1 MKGISRRT
9 RMCAAVAVTGVA
21 VLAGS
26 GVAQAQSE
34 GRQRTGDG
42 IPTGQI
48 GTQMFNYGGYISNGG
63 NAAAASSI
71 TGVSAGCQATNTP
84 SQAVCARERLEGLFR
99 MFQRR
104 GVTNIELFGHTGFPA
119 TTVNT
124 TLNQAAAAGATA
136 VRLAATANYLPGD
149 VLRVDTGTNLESV
162 TIASIITPAPASP
175 EPNVT
180 LTAPLTKAHAAGVAA
195 SYFNKRGLEEYRAL
209 MDRYGIHAGGAHGSV
224 SENGWEDTVAAGKI
238 LGADYLG
245 SGGTPAPGI
254 GSYANVIATAE
265 TANRLGKYAVENG
278 VGRVYIHNHQQEFR
292 TRYVDNGVLK
302 TAWQIYMERIDAR
315 YAAAEIDAF
324 WASDAYDDV
333 TGTAVAGLINQFPTK
348 VRLLHIKDGAN
359 IAPTPNATGSNIPS
373 SPLACGQT
381 GEPACANAS
390 PRTNGFLVAADRTA
404 YDGLNFNPIFAAAA
418 GRVQY
423 YHHEHDGGTPNNA
436 NDSFTNVRGINGRAV
451 GTVLGAPASFPSVA
465 AGTAAADNVVP
476 VVLQNTGD
484 APLTITALAIQADA
498 LDVGSAS
505 DFAIVSQNCTGGA
518 LAAST
523 LVADDPA
530 TAADETA
537 YATPRGTCTVNVG
550 FKPTRS
556 GTQSVARLQV
566 TSGSDA
572 ATESIALT
580 GRSSNSSIGS
590 VGGTVASMMAL
601 TLGGTP
607 SFGAFVPGV
616 ARTYDA
622 GGTATVA
629 STAGDVTLSVSDAD
643 AVNPGKLVNG
653 AFALASPL
661 TVRAANA
668 AQTNPAYVPVTGG
681 ATPRRTYAAPAFGA
695 ESVTLGFRQA
705 IGASDQLRAGH
716 NSKSLTFTLSTTTP

>member
-149 VLRVDTGTNLESV
+149 TLRVDTGTNLESV

-209 MDRYGIHAGGAHGSV
+209 LDKYGIHAGGAHGSV
-224 SENGWEDTVAAGKI
+224 SENGWADTVAAGKI

-373 SPLACGQT
+373 TRSPAAR
-381 GEPACANAS
+381 PASRPAPNAS
-390 PRTNGFLVAADRTA
+390 PRTNGFAVPADRTA

-423 YHHEHDGGTPNNA
+423 YHHEHDGGNPNNA
-436 NDSFTNVRGINGRAV
+436 NDSFINVRGINGRAV
-451 GTVLGAPASFPSVA
+451 GTVLGKPATFPSVA
-465 AGTAAADNVVP
+465 AGTAAANNVVP

-498 LDVGSAS
+498 LDVGSAN
-505 DFAIVSQNCTGGA
+505 DFAIVSQNCTAAGGGGP

-566 TSGSDA
+566 TSGSDT
-572 ATESIALT
+572 ATESILLSAVSNNSAL
-580 GRSSNSSIGS
+580 GS
-590 VGGTVASMMAL
+590 VGGTVASMLSL
-601 TLGGTP
+601 TLGSTP
-607 SFGAFVPGV
+607 SFGAFVPAV

-622 GGTATVA
+622 AGTATVA
-629 STAGDVTLSVSDAD
+629 STAGDATLSVSDAD
-643 AVNPGKLVNG
+643 TVNPGKLVNG
-653 AFALASPL
+653 AFALASPRDGPRGQR
-661 TVRAANA
+661 RA
-668 AQTNPAYVPVTGG
+668 
-681 ATPRRTYAAPAFGA
+681 
-695 ESVTLGFRQA
+695 
-705 IGASDQLRAGH
+705 DQPGLRAGH
-716 NSKSLTFTLSTTTP
+716 GRGRRRCSPTRRRRSVPSPSRSASARRSAPPTSCARATTARRSRSR

>member
-1 MKGISRRT
+1 
-9 RMCAAVAVTGVA
+9 
-21 VLAGS
+21 
-26 GVAQAQSE
+26 
-34 GRQRTGDG
+34 
-42 IPTGQI
+42 
-48 GTQMFNYGGYISNGG
+48 
-63 NAAAASSI
+63 
-71 TGVSAGCQATNTP
+71 
-84 SQAVCARERLEGLFR
+84 

-136 VRLAATANYLPGD
+136 VRLAATANYLAGD
-149 VLRVDTGTNLESV
+149 TLRVDTGTNLESV

-209 MDRYGIHAGGAHGSV
+209 LDKYGIHAGGEHGSV
-224 SENGWEDTVAAGKI
+224 SENGWDDTVAAGKI

-359 IAPTPNATGSNIPS
+359 IAPRRTPLVD
-373 SPLACGQT
+373 PLACGT
-381 GEPACANAS
+381 PGEPACQNAS
-390 PRTNGFLVAADRTA
+390 PRTNGFAVPADRTA

-436 NDSFTNVRGINGRAV
+436 NDSFINLRGINGRAV
-451 GTVLGAPASFPSVA
+451 GTVLGAAGDLPVGRGRHRGRQQRGPGRAAEHRRRAAQHHRAGHPGRRARRRFGQRFRDREPELHRHPAGRLHARGRRPGHRRPTRRRTPPRVAPAPS
-465 AGTAAADNVVP
+465 T
-476 VVLQNTGD
+476 
-484 APLTITALAIQADA
+484 
-498 LDVGSAS
+498 SAS
-505 DFAIVSQNCTGGA
+505 SPRARAPSPSRGFRSR
-518 LAAST
+518 
-523 LVADDPA
+523 PA
-530 TAADETA
+530 R
-537 YATPRGTCTVNVG
+537 TPR
-550 FKPTRS
+550 PSRS
-556 GTQSVARLQV
+556 LLA
-566 TSGSDA
+566 
-572 ATESIALT
+572 
-580 GRSSNSSIGS
+580 GREHQQLPLGS
-590 VGGTVASMMAL
+590 VGGTVASMLSL
-601 TLGGTP
+601 TLGSTP
-607 SFGAFVPGV
+607 SFGAFVPAV

-622 GGTATVA
+622 ARRGDRGQHRRRRDAVGLGRRHA
-629 STAGDVTLSVSDAD
+629 STR
-643 AVNPGKLVNG
+643 
-653 AFALASPL
+653 ASSS
-661 TVRAANA
+661 TARSRW
-668 AQTNPAYVPVTGG
+668 
-681 ATPRRTYAAPAFGA
+681 PRRYGPRDQRRADQPGLRAGRRARRTTLLTYAAPTFGA

-705 IGASDQLRAGH
+705 IGANDQLRAG
-716 NSKSLTFTLSTTTP
+716 NYSKTLTFTLSTTTP